1 MRVARFY
8 NTLFLPITFQE
19 PINLSKLLQYPKTRQ
34 STFPQI
40 SMHQIDATGANG
52 FQFRFVLIT
61 RILAF
66 LTFNLSQVCMQ
77 NRYINEN
84 ISELSSA
91 HIEAK
96 WVDVIPINRPV
107 VIPREKILIEKNFAQ
122 VQSYKDF

>member
-19 PINLSKLLQYPKTRQ
+19 PINPSKLLQYPKTRQ

-107 VIPREKILIEKNFAQ
+107 VIPREKIL
-122 VQSYKDF
+122 